1 MPDYAGQRVTVMGL
15 GRFGGG
21 VGVVRFLAARGAR
34 VTVTD
39 KDPPD
44 KLAGSIAQIEPLVR
58 AGVVSLALG
67 GHLER
72 DFTSADL
79 VVANPAV
86 PTPWS
91 DPYLAAA
98 AARRVPVTT
107 EILLLLGELP
117 DDARAR
123 TVAITGTAGK
133 STTTAMIAH
142 ALAGASLRVAVGGNI
157 GGSLLA
163 HPEATAAPALIVL
176 ELSSAMLHWI
186 GQAGGW
192 SPRVAVVTN
201 FSDNHADWHG
211 SIDHY
216 RASKQRILAGQRA
229 GDTAIL
235 GPGAQDWPT
244 PPGVTRTLSRDHP
257 YPGPLVVPG
266 AHNRANA
273 HQALLAASALAPDAP
288 PAALAHALAGFPGLD
303 HRLALVARRGSQR
316 FFNDS
321 KCTTPDACLRALSA
335 LARPDNGSTAHVHLI
350 VGGYDKR
357 SDLSGVAQLAAVT
370 AGLYCVG
377 HTGPAIHAAAAAL
390 APGRSFLAGDLA
402 CAVRLATERMAGDHD
417 LLLSPACA
425 SWDQYEH
432 FERRGEH
439 FQRLVL
445 SLPGAQGPAARP
457 STGPAS

>member
-1 MPDYAGQRVTVMGL
+1 MPDYAGQRATVMGL

-21 VGVVRFLAARGAR
+21 LGVVRFLAQRGAR

-39 KDPPD
+39 KDPAD
-44 KLAGSIAQIEPLVR
+44 SLAGSIALIEPLVR
-58 AGVVSLALG
+58 SGAVTLALG
-67 GHLER
+67 GHHER
-72 DFTSADL
+72 DFTAADL
-79 VVANPAV
+79 VVASPAV
-86 PTPWS
+86 PTPWA
-91 DPYLAAA
+91 DPFLAAA
-98 AARRVPVTT
+98 QARGVPITT
-107 EILLLLGELP
+107 EILLLLRELP
-117 DDARAR
+117 PDAASRA
-123 TVAITGTAGK
+123 TAVTGTAGK

-142 ALAGASLRVAVGGNI
+142 ALAGAGRPVALGGNI
-157 GGSLLA
+157 GGSLLSSLRS
-163 HPEATAAPALIVL
+163 TDAPALIVL

-186 GQAGGW
+186 GRAGGW

-216 RASKQRILAGQRA
+216 RASKQQILASQRP
-229 GDTAIL
+229 GDIAFL

-244 PPGVTRTLSRDHP
+244 APGVSRTLTRDLPH
-257 YPGPLVVPG
+257 PGPLLIPG

-273 HQALLAASALAPDAP
+273 HQALLAAAAIAPDADP
-288 PAALAHALAGFPGLD
+288 NAMAHALAGFPGLE

-321 KCTTPDACLRALSA
+321 KSTTPDATLRALAA
-335 LARPDNGSTAHVHLI
+335 LARPSDGTTAHVHLI
-350 VGGYDKR
+350 LGGYDKR
-357 SDLSGVAQLAAVT
+357 SDLSALAPLAQTA

-377 HTGPAIHAAAAAL
+377 RTGPAIHAAADAL
-390 APGRSFLAGDLA
+390 APGRSFLAGDLPT
-402 CAVRLATERMAGDHD
+402 AVRLANERMGHDHD

-439 FQRLVL
+439 FQRLVH
-445 SLPGAQGPAARP
+445 SLPGVEGIPGRAAGPTP
-457 STGPAS
+457 